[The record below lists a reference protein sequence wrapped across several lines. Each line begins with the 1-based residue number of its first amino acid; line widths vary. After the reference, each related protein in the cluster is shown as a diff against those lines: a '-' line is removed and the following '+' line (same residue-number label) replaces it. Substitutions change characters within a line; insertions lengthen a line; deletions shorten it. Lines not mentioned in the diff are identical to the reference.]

1 MAVRAPHHRLNEQS
15 GFSLL
20 EVIVTLLI
28 LAAASAV
35 ILGLVRQN
43 LDYAQRAKA
52 HQKNVTLLLNRTAML
67 ATYNRNALRAR
78 PVVDALE
85 VYLPNEVKPVATVR
99 NYSYQG
105 YDVPVSMG
113 YSPFQIYTV
122 AGGGVRSLV
131 VIDRSLSPPE

>member
-1 MAVRAPHHRLNEQS
+1 MAMRAPHHGLDEQS

-20 EVIVTLLI
+20 EVVVALLI
-28 LAAASAV
+28 LAAASAIV
-35 ILGLVRQN
+35 LGQVRQN

-67 ATYNRNALRAR
+67 AAYNRGALHAR
-78 PVVDALE
+78 PVVDAVE
-85 VYLPNEVKPVATVR
+85 VYLPNEVEPVATVR

-113 YSPFQIYTV
+113 YSPFQIYAV
-122 AGGGVRSLV
+122 AGGGVRSV
-131 VIDRSLSPPE
+131 VMIARSLSSPK